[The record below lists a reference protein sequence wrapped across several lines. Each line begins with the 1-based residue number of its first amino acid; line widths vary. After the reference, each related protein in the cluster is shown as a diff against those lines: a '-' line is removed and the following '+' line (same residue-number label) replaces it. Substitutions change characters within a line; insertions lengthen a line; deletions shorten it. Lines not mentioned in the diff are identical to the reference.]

1 MSEQNAKDLAL
12 CKAVAGIMGSCSAA
26 AQALEKYDE
35 ALAQGKN
42 PRLVS
47 LQGSWR
53 VYHDE

>member
-1 MSEQNAKDLAL
+1 MTEQNAKDLAL
-12 CKAVAGIMGSCSAA
+12 CKAVASIMGSCSAA